1 MNPIAESC
9 GGGDGGRLLV
19 PGSLRGYRTWRL
31 RRRRCVAGQLPMT
44 SITRR
49 RVVWTPVLTA
59 SCNPRDIDRLA
70 EPTADADHRAPERG
84 CTCGI
89 YAWYVSDDS
98 AMLPGHAFGVIEA
111 TGVVLMGD
119 RGFRAERARVVA
131 VATRNRRLASACQ
144 RAGIAVF
151 TRRRDLVRTY
161 PPDDVSA
168 LIGDVA
174 RSERVPEQPARSA
187 AACGIPLLIV
197 SLRTALVVAA
207 AVLLPALAALSA
219 MIVAQLAL
227 VVLLA
232 YATR

>member
-9 GGGDGGRLLV
+9 GGGEAGRLLV

-31 RRRRCVAGQLPMT
+31 RRRRCVDGQLPMT

-59 SCNPRDIDRLA
+59 RCTPRDVDRLA
-70 EPTADADHRAPERG
+70 EPTIEVDHRAPARG

-89 YAWYVSDDS
+89 YAWYASDDS
-98 AMLPGHAFGVIEA
+98 AMLPGHAFGVIDA
-111 TGVVLMGD
+111 TGAVLMGD
-119 RGFRAERARVVA
+119 RGFRAEHARVVA

-151 TRRRDLVRTY
+151 TRKRDLVRAY

-168 LIGDVA
+168 LLGVVA
-174 RSERVPEQPARSA
+174 PSERVPEHPAGA
-187 AACGIPLLIV
+187 AGVLGTPLLMV
-197 SLRTALVVAA
+197 SLRTALIATA
-207 AVLLPALAALSA
+207 AVFLPTLAALSA
-219 MIVAQLAL
+219 LIVAQVAL
-227 VVLLA
+227 MVLLA